1 MFAANDDNPAG
12 TSRYALYALAALC
25 LILIGYAALRSVELI
40 GTARSQALAD
50 AERAIAAAT
59 ATHIRQ
65 DRVPDALIVAAES
78 LLGEPQLGLNYV
90 TVRNAQN
97 VTLVSRG
104 RFSGR
109 FEFLGT
115 GTARSLRSW
124 DYRLE
129 SAEATQAIRAQ
140 DEGGVIGFAQFGVD
154 WFHVFASAGV
164 GLIIWLTAL
173 LAGLVGFFGALVAS
187 TSTRE
192 QSPAPSTSD
201 TPGRI
206 RKPAPQAST
215 ATDTARAPLSRL
227 ARRRGRKASE
237 DEFEPIVSSDNR
249 AAGKPAQP
257 ITQGEP
263 DRPQRAEPP
272 PIRQPQRPAPAN
284 ETPAPGN
291 PSSPTRAPA
300 AAAQAQPKSAEP
312 KQPEPKQPEPKQPEP
327 KQAEP
332 SVQPPPSQPAVQKSA
347 PSRQRTPGKDAPAQA
362 SKPAPQRRA
371 AVAAPVETELHAPRL
386 DAEPRL
392 GDATLDLRFYP
403 IWRDAK
409 REVLAGACAALAWRT
424 PETRLVDADTLT
436 RLAEQKGAL
445 RAFTQWIAR
454 RFSLLHSNWRTLE
467 INTVPI
473 VLPIPS
479 AMLAFAD
486 AEAVWRDALRRT
498 DRDPNDLILRLLST
512 RMRRG
517 VHSSLPVR
525 RALTLAGYD
534 KPVPADCDI
543 ACVDAADVGPDSEQW
558 FACIEQLQ
566 CPVLLG
572 PIDDPE
578 PYTRL
583 INHNRVLWFS
593 DDEQALYSPR
603 AFARLLTRCSTQPI

>member
-25 LILIGYAALRSVELI
+25 LILIGYAALRSVELTS
-40 GTARSQALAD
+40 TARSQALAD
-50 AERAIAAAT
+50 AERAIAAA
-59 ATHIRQ
+59 ATEHIRQ
-65 DRVPDALIVAAES
+65 DRVPDALILAAES

-104 RFSGR
+104 RFSQR
-109 FEFLGT
+109 FGFLGA

-129 SAEATQAIRAQ
+129 SAEATQAIRAH

-187 TSTRE
+187 ASARE

-215 ATDTARAPLSRL
+215 AIDTARAPLSRL
-227 ARRRGRKASE
+227 VRRRGRKASE

-249 AAGKPAQP
+249 AASKPAQP
-257 ITQGEP
+257 ITQGEQA
-263 DRPQRAEPP
+263 RPQRAEPP
-272 PIRQPQRPAPAN
+272 PIRQPQRPAPSN
-284 ETPAPGN
+284 ETPEPAQDD

-300 AAAQAQPKSAEP
+300 AAAPAEP
-312 KQPEPKQPEPKQPEP
+312 KPAEPKQPEP

-332 SVQPPPSQPAVQKSA
+332 SVQPSSPAQPAAQKSA
-347 PSRQRTPGKDAPAQA
+347 PSRQRTPGKDAPAEA
-362 SKPAPQRRA
+362 SEPAPQRRA
-371 AVAAPVETELHAPRL
+371 AVAAAVETELHAPRL

-525 RALTLAGYD
+525 RALTLAGHD

-543 ACVDAADVGPDSEQW
+543 ACVDPADVGPDSEQW